1 MGPIEFH
8 VVSFMDQG
16 VIRGG
21 RAADATVL
29 DPRRDSSCCDAHP
42 PGRGPRIRLRT
53 NLEPRNTSA
62 PSRAFRRLRQR
73 ELPPWRGRIHRDTGG
88 ERGEQR
94 RDAVIQQYMS
104 GFLLGPRHGRFPHLR
119 LPREGLLRP
128 DAHQLD
134 APTRGRAGF
143 RVRLDAN
150 YGFRPPR
157 DSVPLIPNPWSPAVH
172 ESVPCTVRGDDDF
185 RLGRD
190 LATEPRIHRPD
201 RSGDL
206 PPGRICKRHR
216 DPHEHRARNDCDAL
230 RPTVLR
236 AVPRPRR
243 SAPCRI
249 QRIEMVGLC
258 PTLDGRNPR
267 PGPVPKRDVPLESKD
282 GCGEPSRPRFAIR
295 SRPVLPLG
303 LHGSVPAICLPDRC
317 RDVYRGRLH
326 GLESFLDVPQD
337 AIEQRFPVPVYRI
350 AVGAPGPIG
359 MQVPEEAAF
368 RMWLHAKDVPVAVA
382 ERGDVE
388 GGPTRVPRISGVL
401 PAVVDEAKHDLI
413 VVDHLLQNPFLAV
426 GGEDRP
432 RPDVIARREPARDHQ
447 DVVIIEV
454 ATQPRGRVARQ
465 LLQVD
470 FLGLRAQMTEIGH
483 RLVLAVRPFDIDD
496 GHADARA
503 LHETT
508 TCLGIASAQAFR
520 ITGTASEVHCRPRA
534 RCNERPPVVP
544 RYVVGMPS
552 IKWVKASY
560 RSLVTSSSHRPFDS
574 EKSCTSHRIGSIAVV
589 FRSAPMSPP
598 RHISAAATARP
609 PWLRSCAAAT
619 VPARIA
625 RRRWSIDARRPI
637 GSTDGT
643 GAVPPRRRRYSDPPS
658 SACVEPTKTTG
669 SPARLKSD
677 VTHCRRSS
685 TIPTPRTTG
694 VGGHGPR
701 LDSL

>member
-1 MGPIEFH
+1 MLPRVGRPCRLCGHHADPHPPHGRPRGHLETLPPRFSGAEGWGHRGARSQPLMGPIEFH

-29 DPRRDSSCCDAHP
+29 DPRRGSSCCDAHP

-104 GFLLGPRHGRFPHLR
+104 GLLLGPRHGRFPHLR

-249 QRIEMVGLC
+249 QLIEMVGCVQLL
-258 PTLDGRNPR
+258 TDEILA
-267 PGPVPKRDVPLESKD
+267 PGQSRSETFLWNLRTDAGSPLALGSQYEVVP
-282 GCGEPSRPRFAIR
+282 
-295 SRPVLPLG
+295 
-303 LHGSVPAICLPDRC
+303 
-317 RDVYRGRLH
+317 
-326 GLESFLDVPQD
+326 SFLWAYMDPYQRYVSRTDV
-337 AIEQRFPVPVYRI
+337 ATFTV
-350 AVGAPGPIG
+350 
-359 MQVPEEAAF
+359 AAF
-368 RMWLHAKDVPVAVA
+368 
-382 ERGDVE
+382 
-388 GGPTRVPRISGVL
+388 
-401 PAVVDEAKHDLI
+401 
-413 VVDHLLQNPFLAV
+413 
-426 GGEDRP
+426 
-432 RPDVIARREPARDHQ
+432 
-447 DVVIIEV
+447 
-454 ATQPRGRVARQ
+454 
-465 LLQVD
+465 
-470 FLGLRAQMTEIGH
+470 
-483 RLVLAVRPFDIDD
+483 
-496 GHADARA
+496 
-503 LHETT
+503 
-508 TCLGIASAQAFR
+508 
-520 ITGTASEVHCRPRA
+520 TG
-534 RCNERPPVVP
+534 
-544 RYVVGMPS
+544 
-552 IKWVKASY
+552 
-560 RSLVTSSSHRPFDS
+560 
-574 EKSCTSHRIGSIAVV
+574 
-589 FRSAPMSPP
+589 
-598 RHISAAATARP
+598 
-609 PWLRSCAAAT
+609 
-619 VPARIA
+619 
-625 RRRWSIDARRPI
+625 
-637 GSTDGT
+637 
-643 GAVPPRRRRYSDPPS
+643 
-658 SACVEPTKTTG
+658 
-669 SPARLKSD
+669 
-677 VTHCRRSS
+677 
-685 TIPTPRTTG
+685 
-694 VGGHGPR
+694 
-701 LDSL
+701 